1 MYAAKLLVAA
11 LKKVF
16 ESPTDAGARLA
27 CLEGAWLSI
36 QGSAAGVKSGASHG
50 IGRALGGTAGA
61 PHGETSCVML
71 PHVLRYNAYVNRN
84 KQKMLASAIDE
95 SDRELAD
102 IITDLVQHL
111 GLSGKLRDSGIAYS
125 QLDKIAEASI
135 HDPLLTLNPRPID
148 SIDDVLQLL
157 RQAW

>member
-1 MYAAKLLVAA
+1 
-11 LKKVF
+11 
-16 ESPTDAGARLA
+16 
-27 CLEGAWLSI
+27 
-36 QGSAAGVKSGASHG
+36 
-50 IGRALGGTAGA
+50 
-61 PHGETSCVML
+61 ML

-125 QLDKIAEASI
+125 QLDMIAEASI
-135 HDPLLTLNPRPID
+135 HGPLLTLNPRPID